1 MGTAA
6 TAVRNRPRSEEVGL
20 TADDVARL
28 AALARI
34 QLTEQDCAEL
44 APELDVIL
52 ESVASVSEVARPDVP
67 LATHAI
73 PMSNV
78 FRADVVTASLTQT
91 QALSGAPEEE
101 DGRFRV
107 PQILSED

>member
-1 MGTAA
+1 M
-6 TAVRNRPRSEEVGL
+6 GL

-28 AALARI
+28 GALARI
-34 QLTEQDCAEL
+34 QLSERECTEL

-52 ESVASVSEVARPDVP
+52 ESVARVSEVAGPDVP

-73 PMSNV
+73 PVVNV
-78 FRADVVTASLTQT
+78 FRDDVVTPSLTQA

>member
-1 MGTAA
+1 M
-6 TAVRNRPRSEEVGL
+6 GL

-28 AALARI
+28 GALARI
-34 QLTEQDCAEL
+34 QLTEQECAEL

-52 ESVASVSEVARPDVP
+52 ESVRSVSEVAGPDVP
-67 LATHAI
+67 HATHAV
-73 PMSNV
+73 PMANV
-78 FRADVVTASLTQT
+78 FRDDVVTPGLTQEA
-91 QALSGAPEEE
+91 ALAGAPGSE

>member
-1 MGTAA
+1 M
-6 TAVRNRPRSEEVGL
+6 GL

-34 QLTEQDCAEL
+34 QLTEQECAEL

-52 ESVASVSEVARPDVP
+52 QSVASVSEVAGPDVP
-67 LATHAI
+67 LATHAME
-73 PMSNV
+73 MSNV
-78 FRADVVTASLTQT
+78 FRADVVTASLTQEA
-91 QALSGAPEEE
+91 ALAGAPDSE

-107 PQILSED
+107 PQILSEDW

>member
-1 MGTAA
+1 M
-6 TAVRNRPRSEEVGL
+6 GL

-28 AALARI
+28 GALARI
-34 QLTEQDCAEL
+34 QLSEQECAEL

-52 ESVASVSEVARPDVP
+52 ESVRRVSEVAGPDVP
-67 LATHAI
+67 TATHAI
-73 PMSNV
+73 EMTNV
-78 FRADVVTASLTQT
+78 FRDDVVVPGLTQD
-91 QALSGAPEEE
+91 QALSGAPDRE

>member
-1 MGTAA
+1 M
-6 TAVRNRPRSEEVGL
+6 GL

-28 AALARI
+28 GALARI
-34 QLTEQDCAEL
+34 QLTEQECAEL

-52 ESVASVSEVARPDVP
+52 QSVASVSEVAGPDVP
-67 LATHAI
+67 LATHAME
-73 PMSNV
+73 MSNV
-78 FRADVVTASLTQT
+78 FRADVVTASLTQEA
-91 QALSGAPEEE
+91 ALAGAPDSE